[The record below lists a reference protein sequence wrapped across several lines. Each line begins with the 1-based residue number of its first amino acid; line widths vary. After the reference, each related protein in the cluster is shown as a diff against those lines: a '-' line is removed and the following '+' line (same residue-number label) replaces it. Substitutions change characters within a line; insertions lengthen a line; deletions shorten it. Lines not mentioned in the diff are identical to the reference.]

1 MDEKTL
7 KNLQQLEQMFQHACQ
22 VCDPLDYD
30 IRQRNLVYT
39 IANFC
44 LIPLAEYREETKKLA
59 EQATLANRT
68 EDTNTQIEVPN
79 AVESV

>member
-7 KNLQQLEQMFQHACQ
+7 KNLSILEQMFQNACQ
-22 VCDPLDYD
+22 VCDPLDYE
-30 IRQRNLVYT
+30 IRQRNLIYT

-44 LIPLAEYREETKKLA
+44 LIPLAEYREEQKKKEDESKLA
-59 EQATLANRT
+59 ATNEANH
-68 EDTNTQIEVPN
+68 